1 MYLQDSD
8 PSALQARYLA
18 EAIETA
24 TPAERLLM
32 LFDRLEVDLARAGAG
47 FTTGDYFVVNAH
59 LVHAQEIVA
68 ALRVTLDVTLW
79 PEGAQ
84 LAGLYNL
91 WQSEM
96 VAANVE
102 KDPSRLPPVAEMVA
116 QVAGAW
122 RVARER
128 AYQPAALSVR

>member
-1 MYLQDSD
+1 VSVIPD
-8 PSALQARYLA
+8 PSALQSRYLA

-32 LFDRLEVDLARAGAG
+32 LFDRLEVDLARASTG
-47 FTTGDYFVVNAH
+47 FAAKDNFAINEH

-68 ALRVTLDVTLW
+68 ALRVTLDVTAW

-84 LAGLYNL
+84 LAGLYNF
-91 WQSEM
+91 WQSELL
-96 VAANVE
+96 AANLE
-102 KDPSRLPPVAEMVA
+102 KAPARLSQVTEMVT

-122 RVARER
+122 RVARDR
-128 AYQPAALSVR
+128 AYAPSMATVP